1 MKIIFI
7 FILVQLL
14 SVIIGTAKTIVTV
27 NGRKLSAAGVNAL
40 NSGVATMITFLTAT
54 ADFSAVMKV
63 IIAILITF
71 VGVYVVK
78 LIEEKNK
85 KERLWIYTCT
95 INRDINLIHKLEK
108 LLKDADIK
116 LLYNEIKEDELYSLQ
131 IFGYTK
137 EDSSVIKAIL
147 DKYKIKYYILQDI
160 QNNN

>member
-27 NGRKLSAAGVNAL
+27 NGGKLSAAGVNAL